1 MKKLN
6 VAVIGAGFWGRNH
19 IRVYKEL
26 PNANLSSI
34 CEVNSERLKVA
45 VKEYQV
51 KGYKNISDLLK
62 RGDIDAVS
70 ICTWA
75 TKLAEIT
82 KEALKAGKHVL
93 VEKPM
98 ANNSKQAEKLVRLAE
113 ENDLRLM
120 VGFIERY
127 NPGVKNLKGYIKREE
142 IGSVVSALTRRVS
155 EWPERIGDV
164 GVVKDSAI
172 HDIDI
177 LRFLFE
183 EDPSTV
189 YAKVGRLKHKKFED
203 YAHIMIT
210 FKEEKTAFIEANWLT
225 PRKKRELTITGSNGV
240 LSIRFLTQELVL
252 EKADIVIEPI
262 IKQREPLKLEL
273 QHFVECVKDGRKP
286 LVDAIDGLKAVAIAE
301 AILESMESGRVVEL
315 DLKSVI

>member
-1 MKKLN
+1 VKKLN

-82 KEALKAGKHVL
+82 EEALKAGKHVL

-189 YAKVGRLKHKKFED
+189 YAKVGRLKHKQFED
-203 YAHIMIT
+203 YAHIMLT

-225 PRKKRELTITGSNGV
+225 PQKVRRLIVTGSKAI
-240 LSIRFLTQELVL
+240 LSLDYITQKVTI
-252 EKADIVIEPI
+252 EKFGETI
-262 IKQREPLKLEL
+262 IPSHQWKEPLKLEL
-273 QHFVECVKDGRKP
+273 QDFVNSILNNSEP
-286 LVDAIDGLKAVAIAE
+286 LVTGEDGLKALIIAE
-301 AILESMESGRVVEL
+301 SAYRSSEKERAVKIPNVT
-315 DLKSVI
+315 

>member
-82 KEALKAGKHVL
+82 EEALKAGKHVL

-203 YAHIMIT
+203 YAHIMLT

-225 PRKKRELTITGSNGV
+225 PQKVRRLIVTGSKAI
-240 LSIRFLTQELVL
+240 LSLDYITQKVTI
-252 EKADIVIEPI
+252 EKFGETI
-262 IKQREPLKLEL
+262 IPSHQWKEPLKLEL
-273 QHFVECVKDGRKP
+273 QDFVNSILNNSEP
-286 LVDAIDGLKAVAIAE
+286 LVTGEDGLKALIIAE
-301 AILESMESGRVVEL
+301 AAYRSSEKERAVKIPNVT
-315 DLKSVI
+315 

>member
-1 MKKLN
+1 
-6 VAVIGAGFWGRNH
+6 
-19 IRVYKEL
+19 
-26 PNANLSSI
+26 
-34 CEVNSERLKVA
+34 VA

-82 KEALKAGKHVL
+82 EEALKAGKHVL

-203 YAHIMIT
+203 YAHIMLT

-225 PRKKRELTITGSNGV
+225 PQKVRRLIVTGSKAI
-240 LSIRFLTQELVL
+240 LSLDYITQKVTI
-252 EKADIVIEPI
+252 EKFGETI
-262 IKQREPLKLEL
+262 IPSHQWKEPLKLEL
-273 QHFVECVKDGRKP
+273 QDFVNSILNNSEP
-286 LVDAIDGLKAVAIAE
+286 LVTGEDGLKALIIAE
-301 AILESMESGRVVEL
+301 AAYRSSEKERAVKIPNVT
-315 DLKSVI
+315 

>member
-82 KEALKAGKHVL
+82 EEALKAGKHVL

-189 YAKVGRLKHKKFED
+189 YAKVGRLKHKQFED
-203 YAHIMIT
+203 YAHIMLT

-225 PRKKRELTITGSNGV
+225 PQKVRRLIVTGSKAI
-240 LSIRFLTQELVL
+240 LSLDYITQKVTI
-252 EKADIVIEPI
+252 EKFGETI
-262 IKQREPLKLEL
+262 IPSHQWKEPLKLEL
-273 QHFVECVKDGRKP
+273 QDFVNSILNNSEP
-286 LVDAIDGLKAVAIAE
+286 LVTGEDGLKALIIAE
-301 AILESMESGRVVEL
+301 SAYRSSEKERAVKIPNVT
-315 DLKSVI
+315 

>member
-82 KEALKAGKHVL
+82 EEALKAGKHVL

-189 YAKVGRLKHKKFED
+189 YAKVGRLKHKQFED
-203 YAHIMIT
+203 YAHIMLT

-225 PRKKRELTITGSNGV
+225 PQKVRRLIVTGSKAI
-240 LSIRFLTQELVL
+240 LSLDYITQKVTI
-252 EKADIVIEPI
+252 EKFGETI
-262 IKQREPLKLEL
+262 IPSHQWKEPLKLEL
-273 QHFVECVKDGRKP
+273 QDFVNSILNNSEP
-286 LVDAIDGLKAVAIAE
+286 LVTGEDGLKALIIAE
-301 AILESMESGRVVEL
+301 AAYRSSEKERAVKIPNVT
-315 DLKSVI
+315 

>member
-1 MKKLN
+1 VKKLN

-82 KEALKAGKHVL
+82 EEALKAGKHVL

-189 YAKVGRLKHKKFED
+189 YAKVGRLKHKQFED
-203 YAHIMIT
+203 YAHIMLT

-225 PRKKRELTITGSNGV
+225 PQKVRRLIVTGSKAI
-240 LSIRFLTQELVL
+240 LSLDYITQKVTI
-252 EKADIVIEPI
+252 EKFGETI
-262 IKQREPLKLEL
+262 IPSHQWKEPLKLEL
-273 QHFVECVKDGRKP
+273 QDFVNSILNNSEP
-286 LVDAIDGLKAVAIAE
+286 LVTGEDGLKALIIAE
-301 AILESMESGRVVEL
+301 AAYRSSEKERAVKIPNVT
-315 DLKSVI
+315 

>member
-1 MKKLN
+1 M
-6 VAVIGAGFWGRNH
+6 
-19 IRVYKEL
+19 
-26 PNANLSSI
+26 
-34 CEVNSERLKVA
+34 
-45 VKEYQV
+45 
-51 KGYKNISDLLK
+51 
-62 RGDIDAVS
+62 
-70 ICTWA
+70 
-75 TKLAEIT
+75 
-82 KEALKAGKHVL
+82 
-93 VEKPM
+93 
-98 ANNSKQAEKLVRLAE
+98 AE

-203 YAHIMIT
+203 YAHIMLT

-225 PRKKRELTITGSNGV
+225 PQKVRRLIVTGSKAI
-240 LSIRFLTQELVL
+240 LSLDYITQKVTI
-252 EKADIVIEPI
+252 EKFGETI
-262 IKQREPLKLEL
+262 IPSHQWKEPLKLEL
-273 QHFVECVKDGRKP
+273 QDFVNSILNNSEP
-286 LVDAIDGLKAVAIAE
+286 LVTGEDGLKALIIAE
-301 AILESMESGRVVEL
+301 SAYRSSEKEGAVKIPNVT
-315 DLKSVI
+315 

>member
-1 MKKLN
+1 VKKLN

-34 CEVNSERLKVA
+34 CEVNSERLKAA

-82 KEALKAGKHVL
+82 EEALKAGKHVL

-189 YAKVGRLKHKKFED
+189 YAKVGRLKHKQFED
-203 YAHIMIT
+203 YAHIMLT

-225 PRKKRELTITGSNGV
+225 PQKVRRLIVTGSKAI
-240 LSIRFLTQELVL
+240 LSLDYITQKVTI
-252 EKADIVIEPI
+252 EKFGETI
-262 IKQREPLKLEL
+262 IPSHQWKEPLKLEL
-273 QHFVECVKDGRKP
+273 QDFVNSILNNSEP
-286 LVDAIDGLKAVAIAE
+286 LVTGEDGLKALIIAE
-301 AILESMESGRVVEL
+301 AAYRSSKKERAVKIPNVT
-315 DLKSVI
+315 